1 MEAIVM
7 QQIKKIGN
15 SFWYMTPVSETDRPI
30 LGMVVGKEKTLMID
44 AGNSEAH
51 AQLFLEMLK
60 GQNISN
66 PDFVAL
72 THWHWD
78 HIFGLPVLQNALSIA
93 HSETKKEMKTI
104 VSYEWTDEA
113 LDARVKE
120 GTEIE
125 FCADCIKKEFSEQP
139 RNIQIIPPS
148 LTFQKQLELD
158 LGDVTCVLKHVGGD
172 HSQDSVVIYIKEE
185 KILFLGDC
193 IYADIFSAKRNY
205 TTKRTFKLIQELE
218 KFDAETYILS
228 HGEAIDRTEFLEE
241 INLLKTVGTYTE
253 TYKGDAEKIKVA
265 YKQELDRELNEDE
278 LETITYFV
286 NGYEM
291 VTL

>member
-1 MEAIVM
+1 M

-44 AGNSEAH
+44 AGNSEEH

-60 GQNISN
+60 EQNVSN

-78 HIFGLPVLQNALSIA
+78 HIFGLSVLRNALTISHA
-93 HSETKKEMKTI
+93 ETKKEMQTI

-125 FCADCIKKEFSEQP
+125 FCADCIKKEFEEKA
-139 RNIQIIPPS
+139 RNINIIPAA
-148 LTFQKQLELD
+148 LTF
-158 LGDVTCVLKHVGGD
+158 
-172 HSQDSVVIYIKEE
+172 
-185 KILFLGDC
+185 
-193 IYADIFSAKRNY
+193 
-205 TTKRTFKLIQELE
+205 
-218 KFDAETYILS
+218 
-228 HGEAIDRTEFLEE
+228 
-241 INLLKTVGTYTE
+241 
-253 TYKGDAEKIKVA
+253 
-265 YKQELDRELNEDE
+265 
-278 LETITYFV
+278 
-286 NGYEM
+286 
-291 VTL
+291 

>member
-1 MEAIVM
+1 M
-7 QQIKKIGN
+7 QQIKKIGH

-60 GQNISN
+60 EKNISN

-78 HIFGLPVLQNALSIA
+78 HIFGLPVLKNALSIA
-93 HSETKKEMKTI
+93 HSETKKEMNTI

-125 FCADCIKKEFSEQP
+125 FCADCIKKEFNEQP

-172 HSQDSVVIYIKEE
+172 HSHDSVVIYIKEE

-193 IYADIFSAKRNY
+193 IYADIFSSKWNY

-218 KFDAETYILS
+218 GFDAETYILS
-228 HGEAIDRTEFLEE
+228 HGKAIDRNEFLQE
-241 INLLKTVGTYTE
+241 IRLLKTVGTYTE
-253 TYKGDAEKIKVA
+253 IHKGDVEKIKAA
-265 YKQELDRELNEDE
+265 YKQELDRELNEEE

-291 VTL
+291 VNL

>member
-1 MEAIVM
+1 M
-7 QQIKKIGN
+7 QQIKKIGD

-51 AQLFLEMLK
+51 AHLFLEMLNE
-60 GQNISN
+60 QNISN

-78 HIFGLPVLQNALSIA
+78 HIFGLPVLKNALSIA
-93 HSETKKEMKTI
+93 HSETKKEMNTL
-104 VSYEWTDEA
+104 VPYEWTDEA

-125 FCADCIKKEFSEQP
+125 FCATCIKKEFSEQP
-139 RNIQIIPPS
+139 RNIQIVLPS

-158 LGDVTCVLKHVGGD
+158 LGDVTCVLKHVGGN
-172 HSQDSVVIYIKEE
+172 HSHDSVVIYIKEE

-193 IYADIFSAKRNY
+193 IYADIFSSKWNY
-205 TTKRTFKLIQELE
+205 TTKRTFELIQELE

-228 HGEAIDRTEFLEE
+228 HGKAIDRNEFLQE
-241 INLLKTVGTYTE
+241 IRLLKTVGTYTE
-253 TYKGDAEKIKVA
+253 THKGDAEKIKTA
-265 YKQELDRELNEDE
+265 YKQELDRELNEYE
-278 LETITYFV
+278 LETIEYFV

-291 VTL
+291 VNL

>member
-1 MEAIVM
+1 M

-30 LGMVVGKEKTLMID
+30 LGMAVGQEKTLMID
-44 AGNSEAH
+44 AGNSEEH

-60 GQNISN
+60 EQNVSN

-78 HIFGLPVLQNALSIA
+78 HIFGLSVLHNALTIS
-93 HSETKKEMKTI
+93 HVETKKEMQAI

-120 GTEIE
+120 GTEIA
-125 FCADCIKKEFSEQP
+125 FCADCIKKEFEEKA
-139 RNIQIIPPS
+139 RNINIIPPT
-148 LTFQKQLELD
+148 LTFQNQLELD
-158 LGDVTCVLKHVGGD
+158 LGEVTCVLKHVGGD
-172 HSQDSVVIYIKEE
+172 HAHDSVVMYIKEE
-185 KILFLGDC
+185 KILFVGDC
-193 IYADIFSAKRNY
+193 IYADIFSSKWNY
-205 TTKRTFKLIQELE
+205 TTKRTFKLIDELE

-228 HGEAIDRTEFLEE
+228 HGEAINREEFLQE
-241 INLLKTVGTYTE
+241 IRMLKTVGTYTE
-253 TYKGDAEKIKVA
+253 AHKGDKEKIKAA

-291 VTL
+291 INL